1 MYDLYIIMGIKLDFS
16 HYNCKAHA
24 AGLLAQAFT
33 SESSEIKSVMV

>member
-16 HYNCKAHA
+16 HKCKAHA